1 MRTALGCPEA
11 LGLLGSCPMYRDGGR
26 GGAAASRFLR
36 RVWCTQKALTN
47 GYVNQ
52 GVDEKT
58 ALGGL
63 ALWARTQARRERRS
77 SELLQLVVTTAT
89 VPT

>member
-1 MRTALGCPEA
+1 
-11 LGLLGSCPMYRDGGR
+11 MYRDSGR
-26 GGAAASRFLR
+26 GAAASRFLR
-36 RVWCTQKALTN
+36 WVWCTQKALTN

-58 ALGGL
+58 ALGL

>member
-1 MRTALGCPEA
+1 MGQLPNVSRRRPQC
-11 LGLLGSCPMYRDGGR
+11 C
-26 GGAAASRFLR
+26 GAAASRFLR
-36 RVWCTQKALTN
+36 RVWCTRKALTN

-58 ALGGL
+58 ALGL

>member
-1 MRTALGCPEA
+1 
-11 LGLLGSCPMYRDGGR
+11 MYRDSGR
-26 GGAAASRFLR
+26 SAAASQFLR
-36 RVWCTQKALTN
+36 RVWCTRKALTN

-63 ALWARTQARRERRS
+63 ALWARTQLRKRDVNGGRRS
-77 SELLQLVVTTAT
+77 YCSS
-89 VPT
+89 